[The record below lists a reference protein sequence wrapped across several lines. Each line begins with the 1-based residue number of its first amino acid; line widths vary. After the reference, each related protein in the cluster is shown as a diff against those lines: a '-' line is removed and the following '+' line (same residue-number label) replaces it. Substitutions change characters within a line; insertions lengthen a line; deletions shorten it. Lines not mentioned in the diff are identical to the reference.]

1 MKYKCEVVT
10 SFDEIPQVRCN
21 AGQIGQ
27 VVLNL
32 VVNASHAI
40 AERGVVSIST
50 SFQNDTVTIVVEDS
64 GSGIEAHHLDKLFDP
79 FFTTKPV
86 GQGTGLGLA
95 IVYGIV
101 TDHGGDINV
110 DSELGRGTKFTITLP
125 VDKADPVLDA
135 A

>member
-1 MKYKCEVVT
+1 
-10 SFDEIPQVRCN
+10 
-21 AGQIGQ
+21 
-27 VVLNL
+27 
-32 VVNASHAI
+32 
-40 AERGVVSIST
+40 
-50 SFQNDTVTIVVEDS
+50 
-64 GSGIEAHHLDKLFDP
+64 LDKLFDP

-95 IVYGIV
+95 IVNGNV
-101 TDHGGDINV
+101 TDHGGDIKV